1 MQIERRI
8 EAIQQALGRLGDM
21 RPGSMTVQTRKWG
34 GQYRQL
40 SYTHLGKGH
49 TEYIPEN
56 RVKEVSRQLAQLP
69 KVPRTH
75 AGVGEFGT
83 GIMQNKGGARARG
96 INREYGTL
104 KMGSVAPGPS
114 SSILPG
120 SHPLW
125 GA

>member
-8 EAIQQALGRLGDM
+8 AAIKQALGRLGAM

-56 RVKEVSRQLAQLP
+56 RVKEVTRQLANY
-69 KVPRTH
+69 RR
-75 AGVGEFGT
+75 F
-83 GIMQNKGGARARG
+83 
-96 INREYGTL
+96 RELTQEWVNL
-104 KMGSVAPGPS
+104 SLELCKIKTSQTDED
-114 SSILPG
+114 
-120 SHPLW
+120 
-125 GA
+125 